1 MTAAEVMQ
9 TCNQKEGPVMNE
21 AIAEDTRRATSEID
35 VVPPEM
41 FGFNQYSHRPRKDR
55 HRKHETASQTGD
67 RPAKPNRGNGI
78 TATQGL
84 WLKMVTHVVQS
95 RVVENEVPSVL
106 PENDP
111 EPTPIISN
119 SKSSNDIPF
128 NVEVPTKKRRLE
140 LQRVMSEITLNP
152 SQHPGPARPHDIVI
166 LPRSDHSKMVSRRG
180 KIPSFNVEV
189 PKKKRR
195 IVLQRVMSE
204 ITLNP
209 SQHPAPARHHDIVI
223 LPRSD
228 HSKMVSR
235 RGKIPSHRPL
245 PSILGGLYPD
255 YASDNTSLQ
264 LDDIAGEGCT
274 HQNDDNGAI
283 NRSQT
288 TLDKTLPPTS
298 LRHDSLSSLP
308 SMDEIPP
315 LPFADGDDQEMKAS
329 ETRDSFLF
337 QLSRR
342 QLVSGMKQFSLTLPK
357 GTPRKS
363 RTFHMPSFKSFSV
376 RRLWSSKVGDGTVV
390 SSA

>member
-180 KIPSFNVEV
+180 KIPS
-189 PKKKRR
+189 
-195 IVLQRVMSE
+195 
-204 ITLNP
+204 
-209 SQHPAPARHHDIVI
+209 
-223 LPRSD
+223 
-228 HSKMVSR
+228 
-235 RGKIPSHRPL
+235 HRPL

-315 LPFADGDDQEMKAS
+315 LPFADGDDQEMKAP